1 MDKLDKIFVAGHRG
15 LVGSALIRCLERQ
28 GFRNLLTRDR
38 LHLDLANER
47 AVQHFF
53 AEEKPAVVILAAAKV
68 GGIQANNDFPVEFL
82 LDNLRIQNDVI
93 HAAHQAGVRK
103 LLFLG
108 SSCIYP
114 KFAPQP
120 IPETALL
127 SGPLEPTNEAYAI
140 AKIAGIKL
148 CQAYR
153 RQYGADFISAMPT
166 NLYGPNDNY
175 DLQTSHVLP
184 ALIRKFHEAKATGA
198 SHVTCWGTGAPR
210 REFLHADDL
219 ARAGVFLMQHYA
231 EEQFINVG
239 CGHDVTIKELAE
251 LVR

>member
-108 SSCIYP
+108 CTCIYP
-114 KFAPQP
+114 KFAPHP
-120 IPETALL
+120 IAQTAVM
-127 SGPLEPTNEAYAI
+127 SEPLEPPIEDYAI
-140 AKIAGIKL
+140 AKIDDIKL
-148 CQAYR
+148 CQAYSSEYR
-153 RQYGADFISAMPT
+153 ANSISPMRM
-166 NLYGPNDNY
+166 NLYGP
-175 DLQTSHVLP
+175 H
-184 ALIRKFHEAKATGA
+184 
-198 SHVTCWGTGAPR
+198 
-210 REFLHADDL
+210 
-219 ARAGVFLMQHYA
+219 
-231 EEQFINVG
+231 
-239 CGHDVTIKELAE
+239 
-251 LVR
+251 